1 MKRKMKI
8 FKREFLYLMKHFN
21 KENLIAFFKNS
32 KNWINWNM
40 VGLVVSVILVLGMI
54 GMGSPRGLAG
64 MFLFI
69 AFYLVLF
76 IFDFIVVIVLDLADA
91 FFPGVGMILF
101 NMYMIGMSFTLLASF

>member
-40 VGLVVSVILVLGMI
+40 VGLVVSIILVLGMI
-54 GMGSPRGLAG
+54 GMGSSRGLIG
-64 MFLFI
+64 MLLF
-69 AFYLVLF
+69 VLAC
-76 IFDFIVVIVLDLADA
+76 ILMVAFDFVVFGILGAADG
-91 FFPGVGMILF
+91 FFPYLIMVGFNIYMISMGFLILF
-101 NMYMIGMSFTLLASF
+101 N